1 MLLIVI
7 RHSSFAIWFRSSF
20 VIQKMGI
27 IVRKKD
33 RIISAV
39 DVGTTKICALIARAH
54 VDGKLEIISTG
65 YANSA
70 GLKKGI
76 VVDIEE
82 AAASIRKAREEAE
95 MRSGVSMDWVTVGI
109 SGDHIEGFNCHGAIP
124 IEGKNQEVSAEDME
138 QVITAAQSIPTRP
151 DRVVIHV
158 LTQEFLLD
166 NRGDIQ
172 NPVGLTGSRLDANIH
187 VVTCDGALLQNVI
200 NAVNRADM
208 RVSKVMLQ
216 HLASAESVL
225 TADEKDLGA
234 AVVDIGG
241 GTTDIALFARNAI
254 RFTSFLPV
262 GGAHFTRDL
271 AIGLRIPIEEAER
284 IKNESGSVL
293 IDEIGS
299 DEVVE
304 AVGVGATE
312 MRSYTRL
319 SLCRFLRERACEL
332 LELVKDKL
340 AGASDDDRAIAGI
353 VLTGG
358 GSALDGMVEL
368 AEEILQ
374 LPVRQGLPSGIQ
386 GLTDDLSHPVYATA
400 IGLAKLGSGHSFDQK
415 NYPGRTSSPSWIINR
430 FLSWVGN

>member
-1 MLLIVI
+1 M
-7 RHSSFAIWFRSSF
+7 
-20 VIQKMGI
+20 
-27 IVRKKD
+27 RKKD

-39 DVGTTKICALIARAH
+39 DVGTTKICALISRAH
-54 VDGKLEIISTG
+54 ADGRLEIISTG

-82 AAASIRKAREEAE
+82 AAESIRKAREEAE

-124 IEGKNQEVSAEDME
+124 IEGRNHEVTAEDVE
-138 QVITAAQSIPTRP
+138 QVIAAAQSIPTRP
-151 DRVVIHV
+151 EREVIHV

-172 NPVGLTGSRLDANIH
+172 NPVGLTGSRLDVNIH
-187 VVTCDGALLQNVI
+187 VVTCDGALLQNVV
-200 NAVNRADM
+200 NAVNRAEM
-208 RVSKVMLQ
+208 RVSKVILQ

-225 TADEKDLGA
+225 TADERDLGV

-241 GTTDIALFARNAI
+241 GTTDIAFFARDAI
-254 RFTSFLPV
+254 RFTSFLPI

-284 IKNESGSVL
+284 IKKESGSVL
-293 IDEIGS
+293 IEEIGT

-304 AVGVGATE
+304 AVGVGAVET
-312 MRSYTRL
+312 RGFTRL
-319 SLCRFLRERACEL
+319 SVCRFLRERAIEL
-332 LELVKDKL
+332 MELVKNRL
-340 AGASDDDRAIAGI
+340 ANAGESDQLIAGV

-358 GSALDGMVEL
+358 GSALDGMAEL
-368 AEEILQ
+368 AEEILEV
-374 LPVRQGLPSGIQ
+374 PVRQGLPYGIQ
-386 GLTDDLSHPVYATA
+386 GLTDDLAHPVYATA
-400 IGLAKLGSGHSFDQK
+400 IGLAKLGSKQTFDRRTH
-415 NYPGRTSSPSWIINR
+415 PGRTSSPSWLVNR

>member
-1 MLLIVI
+1 
-7 RHSSFAIWFRSSF
+7 
-20 VIQKMGI
+20 
-27 IVRKKD
+27 VRKKD

-54 VDGKLEIISTG
+54 AEGRIEIISTG
-65 YANSA
+65 YAHSA

-95 MRSGVSMDWVTVGI
+95 MRSGVSMDCVNVGI

-124 IEGKNQEVSAEDME
+124 IEGKNHEVSAEDVE

-151 DRVVIHV
+151 EREVIHV

-172 NPVGLTGSRLDANIH
+172 NPVGLTGSRLDVNIH
-187 VVTCDGALLQNVI
+187 VVTCDGALLQNVV

-208 RVSKVMLQ
+208 RVSKVILQ

-225 TADEKDLGA
+225 TADEMDLGV

-241 GTTDIALFARNAI
+241 GTTDIAFFGRDAI
-254 RFTSFLPV
+254 RFTSFLPI
-262 GGAHFTRDL
+262 GGSHFTRDL

-284 IKNESGSVL
+284 VKKECGSVL
-293 IDEIGS
+293 VNDIGS
-299 DEVVE
+299 DEVVD
-304 AVGVGATE
+304 AQCVGAAE
-312 MRSYTRL
+312 LRSYTRL
-319 SLCRFLRERACEL
+319 SVCRFLRERAIEL
-332 LELVKDKL
+332 MELVKDKL
-340 AGASDDDRAIAGI
+340 TTEGDRDQLITGV

-358 GSALDGMVEL
+358 GSALDGMVEV
-368 AEEILQ
+368 AEEVLEV
-374 LPVRQGLPSGIQ
+374 PVRQGLPYGIE
-386 GLTDDLSHPVYATA
+386 GLNEELSHPVYATS
-400 IGLAKLGSGHSFDQK
+400 IGLAKLGANQAFDRK
-415 NYPGRTSSPSWIINR
+415 IYPGKASSPSWLVNR